1 VKPHKEEKPS
11 PEDLGG
17 RRAKIRLRSR
27 GIIPVVVTRCPE
39 QVLGGTKTVAMNDHF
54 VREDLALP
62 LRQNGCFAL
71 PAEEEDGE
79 DPSERHVM
87 DRPTASR

>member
-1 VKPHKEEKPS
+1 
-11 PEDLGG
+11 
-17 RRAKIRLRSR
+17 
-27 GIIPVVVTRCPE
+27 
-39 QVLGGTKTVAMNDHF
+39 VLGGTKTVAMNDHF